1 MRRRKLLYHSKI
13 PQEFVSPRM
22 TTWGATSRHRKKK
35 IAATYCNLLT
45 VVVESMVVTEF
56 ERFPVLHLKTE
67 EKNYLVVKI
76 R

>member
-1 MRRRKLLYHSKI
+1 MGGHQ
-13 PQEFVSPRM
+13 PAQ
-22 TTWGATSRHRKKK
+22 KKK